1 MKTLVF
7 GCMAIVTVSCLS
19 GCKSAGRAGEMPA
32 GKRVEIHA
40 GNFERIAGMQWIL
53 KSMKAD
59 GQDYP
64 LTGEMPFIQFAPDGK
79 VSGFAS
85 INRYFG
91 SVQVS
96 SKGHVTWSN
105 LGSTRMA
112 GPENLMKQEDAFLKA
127 LASTERLSVEG
138 VHLFALSADGR
149 TELVFYVPVK

>member
-1 MKTLVF
+1 MKTLVI

-19 GCKSAGRAGEMPA
+19 GCKSAAGAGESPA

-40 GNFERIAGMQWIL
+40 GNLERIAGMQWIL

-64 LTGEMPFIQFAPDGK
+64 LTGEMPFIQFTADGK

-85 INRYFG
+85 INRYFS

-96 SKGHVTWSN
+96 GEGHVTWSN
-105 LGSTRMA
+105 PGATRMA
-112 GPENLMKQEDAFLKA
+112 GPENLMKQEDAFLQA
-127 LASTERLSVEG
+127 LVRTERLSVEG
-138 VHLFALSADGR
+138 INLYALSADGR

>member
-19 GCKSAGRAGEMPA
+19 GCKSAGRAGEIPA
-32 GKRVEIHA
+32 GKQVEIHA
-40 GNFERIAGMQWIL
+40 GNFERITGMQWIL

-85 INRYFG
+85 INRYFS
-91 SVQVS
+91 SVQIS
-96 SKGHVTWSN
+96 SEGHVTWSN
-105 LGSTRMA
+105 PGATRMA

-127 LASTERLSVEG
+127 LTRTERLSVEG
-138 VHLFALSADGR
+138 INLYALGADGR

>member
-1 MKTLVF
+1 MKILVF
-7 GCMAIVTVSCLS
+7 GCLAIVTVSCLS

-32 GKRVEIHA
+32 GKQVEIHA
-40 GNFERIAGMQWIL
+40 GNFERIAGMQWFL

-59 GQDYP
+59 GQDYA
-64 LTGEMPFIQFAPDGK
+64 LTGEIPFIQFAPDGK

-96 SKGHVTWSN
+96 SKGHVAWSN

-127 LASTERLSVEG
+127 LTRTERLSVEG
-138 VHLFALSADGR
+138 INLYALTADGQ